1 MTMAVQLAKTDTTVA
16 YKEGT
21 DLFEERTF
29 DAPRDLVWRVM
40 NDRDAI
46 PRWWGPRGYTTT
58 VAEMDVRPGGRWRF
72 VQQAP
77 DGSVHPFKGEFRE
90 IVPPE
95 RLVLTFI
102 YDVPVI
108 RDSVAVITYTLEDR
122 GDKTKVVARTQ
133 FPDVESLEG
142 ALASGMVDGALE
154 TWDRLA
160 EEIAKAAKETKS

>member
-1 MTMAVQLAKTDTTVA
+1 MTMAVQLAKTETTTA

-21 DLFEERTF
+21 DLVEERTF
-29 DAPRDLVWRVM
+29 DAPRDLVWKVM

-58 VAEMDVRPGGRWRF
+58 VEELDVRPGGRWRF

-77 DGSVHPFKGEFRE
+77 DGSTHPFTGEFRE

-108 RDSVAVITYTLEDR
+108 RDSVAVITYTLEAR
-122 GDKTKVVARTQ
+122 GDKTKVVARTR
-133 FPDVESLEG
+133 FPDEQSLEG
-142 ALASGMVDGALE
+142 ALASGMVEGGLE

-160 EEIAKAAKETKS
+160 EEIARVAKASKR

>member
-1 MTMAVQLAKTDTTVA
+1 
-16 YKEGT
+16 
-21 DLFEERTF
+21 
-29 DAPRDLVWRVM
+29 M

-46 PRWWGPRGYTTT
+46 PRWWGPRGYSTT
-58 VAEMDVRPGGRWRF
+58 VEELDVRPGGRWRF

-95 RLVLTFI
+95 RMVLTFI

-108 RDSVAVITYTLEDR
+108 RDSVAVITYTLDDL
-122 GDKTKVVARTQ
+122 GGKTKVVARTR

-142 ALASGMVDGALE
+142 ALASGMVEGGLE

-160 EEIAKAAKETKS
+160 EEVAKAAKAAKR